1 MAHTYARAAVDGSP
15 ADTARETNVTG
26 FKSGGLIQTDSN
38 QTESTQTDS
47 DSLPCINSSG
57 YMLPASEAHEYSAAL
72 ALINATPSQR

>member
-1 MAHTYARAAVDGSP
+1 MRDLWPMDPLPTLRW
-15 ADTARETNVTG
+15 ETNVTG

-47 DSLPCINSSG
+47 DSVPTWICNG
-57 YMLPASEAHEYSAAL
+57 YILPASKAYEYSAVL